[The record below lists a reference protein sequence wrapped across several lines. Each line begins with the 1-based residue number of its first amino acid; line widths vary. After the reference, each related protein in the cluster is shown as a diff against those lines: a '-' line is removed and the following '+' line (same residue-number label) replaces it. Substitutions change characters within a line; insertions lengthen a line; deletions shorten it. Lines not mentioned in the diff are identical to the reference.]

1 MELKIKSL
9 CAEIEIKKDDEKNYA
24 SMVVTEKFADV
35 ETVIN
40 VILNKKDIFELCDF
54 FQTMTSDIVGISL
67 KKTIFISHKKQGKGY
82 STGKPITLEF
92 FKKALRDLEK
102 K

>member
-9 CAEIEIKKDDEKNYA
+9 CAEIELKKDDEKKYA

-40 VILNKKDIFELCDF
+40 VILDQKDIFELCDF
-54 FQTMTSDIVGISL
+54 FKKIVNKEIGVKENSW
-67 KKTIFISHKKQGKGY
+67 GK
-82 STGKPITLEF
+82 ILNLDF
-92 FKKALRDLEK
+92 LDLEK

>member
-24 SMVVTEKFADV
+24 SMVIVEKFADV

-54 FQTMTSDIVGISL
+54 FQEIVNKEIGIKENHWIKL
-67 KKTIFISHKKQGKGY
+67 WNRNN
-82 STGKPITLEF
+82 L
-92 FKKALRDLEK
+92 DLEK